1 MFVCLPQSSHTLC
14 FPVPSRLSRVIF
26 IPDPLLPVQ
35 PLSQTSWWPHHHH
48 LLDPVAGGAEG
59 GSGNTVAFIPL
70 SKIGNLILPALST
83 EYKSTLLMGDSR
95 PSTTWPL
102 SAVTPCAPHKL
113 VPEDLVAFTLGAP
126 LLCPHAPTASL
137 TSTPEKSLLPLTV
150 LPLSYLL
157 VSALI
162 SLAFIFLVSLSDSSG
177 DNDQAFFLSDH

>member
-1 MFVCLPQSSHTLC
+1 MSFSFRTHSSQ
-14 FPVPSRLSRVIF
+14 FSPYRRP
-26 IPDPLLPVQ
+26 PGAA
-35 PLSQTSWWPHHHH
+35 PHQHP
-48 LLDPVAGGAEG
+48 LDPVAGGAQV

-113 VPEDLVAFTLGAP
+113 VPEDLVALTLSAP
-126 LLCPHAPTASL
+126 LLCPHTPTASL
-137 TSTPEKSLLPLTV
+137 TSTPEKSLLPITV

-162 SLAFIFLVSLSDSSG
+162 SLAFIFLISLSDSSG
-177 DNDQAFFLSDH
+177 DKDQAFFLSVLPADRTTVTTRELWAFLT